1 VAIIRN
7 AVKAMEH
14 TLPRGRVERARS
26 EAAVQIRHIRL
37 AELRKKLGIRQS
49 QVATFSQSAISRL
62 EARTDMKLS
71 TLSAYLDALG
81 LVMEIRVFRKNGT
94 KKDLGDTRDARR
106 GGIVLLRTP

>member
-1 VAIIRN
+1 VAVIKN
-7 AVKAMEH
+7 AVRAMER

-26 EAAVQIRHIRL
+26 EAAALIRQIQL

-49 QVATFSQSAISRL
+49 QLATFSQSAISRL

-81 LVMEIRVFRKNGT
+81 LGMEIKVYRKNGA
-94 KKDLGDTRDARR
+94 KKDREEMT
-106 GGIVLLRTP
+106 LLRS